1 MGKLQNIW
9 ERVRR
14 QSAAGVSRFRSAAV
28 LAVVFFLLVMG
39 RVTVMSS
46 SGNIS
51 MEELFP
57 ENILYMMTAL
67 VTTLL
72 FAVLWRIGLERK
84 DKVKNVYEL
93 VNIPVLAGSYFLWQ
107 MMPMTSYFVM
117 YLGGV
122 IFCLPCLSVYVLWT
136 KEAKGLFPHIFGSF
150 WKASGIGLLTFLL
163 GSICLLSVDNLLL
176 HVFWGWWYVLF
187 SFSSVLSLLLFLSYL
202 PQTGEEKRSPML
214 FFLLQRIFMP
224 VYIAILGILY
234 IYIGKIIV
242 AGTMPVGKMN
252 WYASFAVA
260 VYCLFYFCLHE
271 EDNKRSR
278 LFLRFGALALFPV
291 MIVQAWGI
299 YIRFDAYGLTTAR
312 YASMVCNFFGFL
324 TVLSALCRNSA
335 RFLFLL
341 AGFLGIL
348 CSLTPLNIIDV
359 PAKDQWTRLDK
370 VLSAYD
376 MRKGNEI
383 IMAEQMTKEDKEN
396 LRSAY
401 WYLAYDPGRW
411 KYPVVEMMKKDKDLR
426 SLLNIYRE
434 DSHIDL
440 FNRWET
446 IPVDGYK
453 DVYIFDVTADETE
466 GEEVVRII
474 TVDGQKEIP
483 LAPYRRQIEGKT
495 EETGNDKSLLIY
507 NINENRKIYFEN
519 IRIPKEKN
527 DGEYY
532 LHGYLLEK

>member
-14 QSAAGVSRFRSAAV
+14 QSEAGVSRFRSAAV
-28 LAVVFFLLVMG
+28 LAVVFFLLVTG

-57 ENILYMMTAL
+57 ESILYIMTAL

-72 FAVLWRIGLERK
+72 FAVLWRIGLERN
-84 DKVKNVYEL
+84 DKVKNGYEL

-136 KEAKGLFPHIFGSF
+136 KETKGLFPHIFGSF

-163 GSICLLSVDNLLL
+163 GCICLLSVDSLLL
-176 HVFWGWWYVLF
+176 HIFWGWWYVLF
-187 SFSSVLSLLLFLSYL
+187 AFSSVLALLLFLSYL

-271 EDNKRSR
+271 EENKRSR

-370 VLSAYD
+370 VISAYD
-376 MRKGNEI
+376 MRKGDKI
-383 IMAEQMTKEDKEN
+383 ILSEEMTKEDKES
-396 LRSAY
+396 LRSSY

-411 KYPVVEMMKKDKDLR
+411 KYPVVEMMKKDEDLR
-426 SLLNIYRE
+426 SFLNIYRE
-434 DSHIDL
+434 NSHINL

-446 IPVDGYK
+446 ISVDGYK
-453 DVYIFDVTADETE
+453 NVYIFDVTADEME

-474 TVDGQKEIP
+474 TADGEKEIP
-483 LAPYRRQIEGKT
+483 IAPYRQQIEGKT

-527 DGEYY
+527 DGGYY

>member
-1 MGKLQNIW
+1 ML
-9 ERVRR
+9 
-14 QSAAGVSRFRSAAV
+14 FRS
-28 LAVVFFLLVMG
+28 
-39 RVTVMSS
+39 
-46 SGNIS
+46 
-51 MEELFP
+51 
-57 ENILYMMTAL
+57 
-67 VTTLL
+67 
-72 FAVLWRIGLERK
+72 
-84 DKVKNVYEL
+84 NVYEL

-136 KEAKGLFPHIFGSF
+136 KETKGLFPHIFGSF

-163 GSICLLSVDNLLL
+163 GGICLLSVDNLLL

-224 VYIAILGILY
+224 VYIVILGILY

-271 EDNKRSR
+271 EENKRSR

-324 TVLSALCRNSA
+324 TVLSALLRKRA
-335 RFLFLL
+335 RLLFLI
-341 AGFLGIL
+341 AGVFGVV

-359 PAKDQWTRLDK
+359 PAKDQWARLDK

-376 MRKGNEI
+376 MRKENKI
-383 IMAEQMTKEDKEN
+383 IMAEQMTKEDKES

-401 WYLAYDPGRW
+401 RYLAYDPGRW

-532 LHGYLLEK
+532 LHGYLML

>member
-28 LAVVFFLLVMG
+28 LAVLFFLLVTG
-39 RVTVMSS
+39 RVIAVSS
-46 SGNIS
+46 EKVSL
-51 MEELFP
+51 EELFP
-57 ENILYMMTAL
+57 ESILYMMTAL

-122 IFCLPCLSVYVLWT
+122 IFCLPCFSVYVLWT
-136 KEAKGLFPHIFGSF
+136 GQTKGLFPHIFGSF
-150 WKASGIGLLTFLL
+150 WKASGIGLLTFFL
-163 GSICLLSVDNLLL
+163 GGICLLSVDNLLL
-176 HVFWGWWYVLF
+176 NVFWGWWYVLF
-187 SFSSVLSLLLFLSYL
+187 AFSSVLALLLFLSYL

-271 EDNKRSR
+271 EENKRSR

-324 TVLSALCRNSA
+324 TVLSALLRKRA
-335 RFLFLL
+335 RLLFLI
-341 AGFLGIL
+341 AGVFGVI

-376 MRKGNEI
+376 MRKGDKIILSEEI
-383 IMAEQMTKEDKEN
+383 TKEDKDS

-401 WYLAYDPGRW
+401 RYLAYDPGRW
-411 KYPVVEMMKKDKDLR
+411 KYPVVDMMKKDEDLR
-426 SLLNIYRE
+426 SFLNIYRE
-434 DSHIDL
+434 DSHINL

-453 DVYIFDVTADETE
+453 NVYIFDVTADETE

-474 TVDGQKEIP
+474 TADGEKEIP
-483 LAPYRRQIEGKT
+483 LAPYRWQIEGKT

-507 NINENRKIYFEN
+507 NINENRKIYFES

-527 DGEYY
+527 NGEYY
-532 LHGYLLEK
+532 LQGYLLEK

>member
-72 FAVLWRIGLERK
+72 FSVLWRIGLERK

-122 IFCLPCLSVYVLWT
+122 IFCLPCLSVYILWT
-136 KEAKGLFPHIFGSF
+136 KETKGLFPHIFGSF

-163 GSICLLSVDNLLL
+163 GGICLLSIDNLLL
-176 HVFWGWWYVLF
+176 HVFWGWWHVLF
-187 SFSSVLSLLLFLSYL
+187 AFSSVLALLLFLSYL

-271 EDNKRSR
+271 EENKRSR

-312 YASMVCNFFGFL
+312 YASMICNFFGFL

-348 CSLTPLNIIDV
+348 CSLTPLNIVDV

-370 VLSAYD
+370 VISAYD

-411 KYPVVEMMKKDKDLR
+411 KYPVVEMMKKDEDLR
-426 SLLNIYRE
+426 SFLDIRRE

-453 DVYIFDVTADETE
+453 NVYIFDVTADETE

-474 TVDGQKEIP
+474 TADGEKEIP

-507 NINENRKIYFEN
+507 NIDENRKIYFES

-527 DGEYY
+527 NGEYY
-532 LHGYLLEK
+532 LQGYLLEK

>member
-28 LAVVFFLLVMG
+28 LAVVFFLLVTG
-39 RVTVMSS
+39 RVIVMSS

-57 ENILYMMTAL
+57 ESILYIMTAL

-72 FAVLWRIGLERK
+72 FSVLWRIGLERK
-84 DKVKNVYEL
+84 DKVKNIYEL

-136 KEAKGLFPHIFGSF
+136 KETKGLFPHIFGAF

-163 GSICLLSVDNLLL
+163 GGICLLSVDNLLL
-176 HVFWGWWYVLF
+176 HIFWGWWYVLF
-187 SFSSVLSLLLFLSYL
+187 AFSSVLALLLFLSYL

-224 VYIAILGILY
+224 VYLVILGILY

-271 EDNKRSR
+271 EENKRSR

-291 MIVQAWGI
+291 MVVQAWGI

-376 MRKGNEI
+376 MRKENKI

-396 LRSAY
+396 LRSSY

-411 KYPVVEMMKKDKDLR
+411 KYPVVELMKKDEDLR
-426 SLLNIYRE
+426 SFLNIYRE
-434 DSHIDL
+434 DRYINLHG
-440 FNRWET
+440 NWKT
-446 IPVDGYK
+446 IPVGGYK
-453 DVYIFDVTADETE
+453 KIYVFDGTAEEIE
-466 GEEVVRII
+466 GEEIVRII
-474 TVDGQKEIP
+474 TADGEKEIP

-507 NINENRKIYFEN
+507 NINENRKVYFES